1 MATNTLLNSILIIGQ
16 LGFPEL
22 GLRGAAIA
30 TAIARV
36 VELTVLATVVYRK
49 RTPVAANFRQL
60 FLRFDR
66 DFLKRYFRTSLP
78 VLLNETLWSTG
89 VSLYTVAYG
98 LLGTGALASVQIAST
113 VFQLFLVL
121 IRGLSD
127 ACAILIGHKIGS
139 GDEAAA
145 SRDGQRFMALVPMIG
160 VVMCILLILL
170 RPVILTFFTV
180 TPETLQ
186 MNMEMLALQ
195 AFMLIP

>member
-1 MATNTLLNSILIIGQ
+1 ML
-16 LGFPEL
+16 
-22 GLRGAAIA
+22 AA
-30 TAIARV
+30 
-36 VELTVLATVVYRK
+36 VVYRK

-139 GDEAAA
+139 GDEAGA
-145 SRDGQRFMALVPMIG
+145 SRDGSASWRSCP
-160 VVMCILLILL
+160 
-170 RPVILTFFTV
+170 
-180 TPETLQ
+180 
-186 MNMEMLALQ
+186 
-195 AFMLIP
+195 